1 MDIKEIIKWALH
13 RWWWFVISLAVCT
26 TIGVVRFYHTAPV
39 FSVEASLMLRQ
50 TEEKSNQKELL
61 NMMGMSGNKI
71 SGDEVKVLTSR
82 ELMGCVV
89 DSLGLC
95 TSYSKKGERFW
106 QIQYPSSDLLVYM
119 TDPVYIPIDMKMK
132 VKGNQVKLFIKYDRK
147 SQRLKLTLDDLNK
160 PIPTIAGEMN
170 IKRNVVDDNAAY
182 KVLIFPR
189 VVAIEV
195 QLRQIKVARLSKESN
210 VITISTSTTCP
221 VLAINTI
228 NMLLDLYNQSEGT
241 DKNQVAFQTAQFLS
255 TRLSVI
261 SSELTRIEAQ
271 LEEYKRTRQIADLDE
286 VANTY
291 QQTGLVYQ
299 QQVAEL
305 ESELDVL
312 NFMGEQLANPAN
324 RYTMIPGN
332 MGISDNTLAML
343 IQDYNDRIAHRN
355 LMLQTATLEN
365 PVVQQETELI
375 DQKRQSI
382 KEGIVQ
388 ARQSISMRKEF
399 VLKQQQQYDSRLAAV
414 PETERCYMELCRD
427 KETKEEQYLYLI
439 EKQEENAMLLASD
452 AVPAK
457 IVDHAQLN
465 PFPVAPKIRLTLVK
479 VFCIGVLLPF
489 LVFFFGYFRKEL
501 L

>member
-1 MDIKEIIKWALH
+1 
-13 RWWWFVISLAVCT
+13 
-26 TIGVVRFYHTAPV
+26 
-39 FSVEASLMLRQ
+39 
-50 TEEKSNQKELL
+50 
-61 NMMGMSGNKI
+61 
-71 SGDEVKVLTSR
+71 VKVLTSR
-82 ELMGCVV
+82 ELMGYVV

-95 TSYSKKGERFW
+95 TSYSKKGERYW
-106 QIQYPSSDLLVYM
+106 QTQYPAADLSVYM
-119 TDPVYIPIDMKMK
+119 TEPVYIPIDMKMK
-132 VKGNQVKLFIKYDRK
+132 VKGDQVKLAIKFKRK
-147 SQRLKLTLDDLNK
+147 TQKFKLTLDDLTK
-160 PIPTIAGEMN
+160 PIPTIAGEMH
-170 IKRNVVDDNAAY
+170 IKMNVVEDTASY
-182 KVLIFPR
+182 KVTILPR
-189 VVAIEV
+189 VVAIES
-195 QLRQIKVARLSKESN
+195 QLRQINVARLSRESN
-210 VITISTSTTCP
+210 VITISTASTCP
-221 VLAINTI
+221 DLAINTI
-228 NMLLDLYNQSEGT
+228 NMLLDQYNKSEGT

-332 MGISDNTLAML
+332 MGVSDNTLAML

-427 KETKEEQYLYLI
+427 KETKEKQYLYLI

-457 IVDHAQLN
+457 IVDHAQFN
-465 PFPVAPKIRLTLVK
+465 PYPIAPKLKIVAMK
-479 VFCIGVLLPF
+479 VFCIGMLLPF
-489 LVFFFGYFRKEL
+489 LVFFFGYFRKEFL
-501 L
+501 